1 MKSLLPIIIATCL
14 VALLGTG
21 CTVGPDFKRP
31 APPAVAGYTTVPLA
45 NTSSATN
52 VAGGDAQHF
61 VAGEDISGDWWTLF
75 HSRPL
80 NELIERALTNNPDI
94 QTAQAALAVARENTL
109 AGKGAF
115 YPTVAGGFSAT
126 RSKTSADISPAT
138 ASGALYY
145 SLFTPQVSV
154 SYAPDVFGGTHR
166 AVESLQA
173 QAEAARFQLV
183 ATHIT
188 LSANIVLAAIQEASL
203 RAQIAATRQLL
214 AINSGM
220 VQILQSQYAKGLAT
234 RLDLATQESQLAQTA
249 ATLPPLLKQLAQQR
263 DLLAALAGQ
272 FPGENLPEQFELASL
287 RLPPDLPVS
296 LPSKLVEQR
305 PDVRLAE
312 ENLHAASAQIG
323 VATANRL
330 PNVTLTGDLGT
341 MAVTAGRIFA
351 GGAGFWDIGA
361 GVTQPVFQGGT
372 LLHQE
377 RAARAAYQ
385 AAADQ
390 YRSTVITAFQNVAD
404 TLNALQQDA
413 DALKSAAAA
422 AAAAK
427 VTVGLARQQ
436 IQLGS
441 SSHLDLLNAEQ
452 AEQQATLS
460 LIQAQANRY
469 ADTAALFQALGGGWW
484 HRTDLPTSAEPPPE
498 TAH

>member
-1 MKSLLPIIIATCL
+1 
-14 VALLGTG
+14 
-21 CTVGPDFKRP
+21 
-31 APPAVAGYTTVPLA
+31 
-45 NTSSATN
+45 
-52 VAGGDAQHF
+52 
-61 VAGEDISGDWWTLF
+61 
-75 HSRPL
+75 
-80 NELIERALTNNPDI
+80 
-94 QTAQAALAVARENTL
+94 
-109 AGKGAF
+109 
-115 YPTVAGGFSAT
+115 
-126 RSKTSADISPAT
+126 
-138 ASGALYY
+138 
-145 SLFTPQVSV
+145 
-154 SYAPDVFGGTHR
+154 
-166 AVESLQA
+166 
-173 QAEAARFQLV
+173 
-183 ATHIT
+183 

-377 RAARAAYQ
+377 RAAKAAYQ
-385 AAADQ
+385 EAADQ

-427 VTVGLARQQ
+427 VSVGLARQQ

-441 SSHLDLLNAEQ
+441 SSHLDLLIAEQ
-452 AEQQATLS
+452 AEQQATLN

-484 HRTDLPTSAEPPPE
+484 HRTDLPTSAEPPTT